1 MENKLKFR
9 SYLGYGIAD
18 LGNNIAFAAVG
29 SYLTLFYSDVL
40 GANFD
45 EKTSALWL
53 SAVTAIM
60 IVARIWDAVND
71 PIMGWLAQRA
81 KPTKWGK
88 FRHYLLFGGIP
99 LAFSALLMF
108 APIPDMSLA
117 ECIVFALFTYIAY
130 GMIYTVVLVPY
141 GSLATVMTRD
151 VRERSRLS
159 IARSIG
165 GGIGG
170 IPAGMLFP
178 LLVYTTVT
186 ASDGTSVSELDG
198 MKLFVCMAVI
208 AAIMIICY
216 VTAFFTTKENYE
228 YPHTVQNTN
237 LVVTLKSLVRNKPFV
252 IMSLAGML
260 LIASSMYITSIDLY
274 LFNVFYRKEG
284 MMTFVTIATYAP
296 MVITIPFTEL
306 IIKKVGKKEMCIYGL
321 IASVAATFVMAVW
334 RVPNPW
340 IFIALCFVQGAGI
353 GFFTLEI
360 WALAMDVIDYQ
371 ELRTGRREEA
381 TGYAAFTFMRKIGQ
395 ALAAIVPAL
404 LGVVGYVSSKGYAGQ
419 SAETVD
425 GIYILATVVPLIMF
439 VLMLVLMLLYPLN
452 KKKDAEMREQLALRR
467 AEYDNATACEG
478 SVFTESCE
486 AEECATENAFND
498 AREDGSAQD
507 AATDKNAAADGSN
520 GDGSDSGSDSASEEE
535 KA

>member
-1 MENKLKFR
+1 MEKKLTFR
-9 SYLGYGIAD
+9 NYFGYGIAD

-40 GANFD
+40 GAGFD
-45 EKTSALWL
+45 EKTSAIWL

-60 IVARIWDAVND
+60 IIARIWDAVND

-99 LAFSALLMF
+99 LAFSAVLMF
-108 APIPDMSLA
+108 LPIRNMSLA
-117 ECIVFALFTYIAY
+117 GCIAFALFTYIAY

-151 VRERSRLS
+151 VGERSRLS
-159 IARSIG
+159 VSRSIG

-170 IPAGMLFP
+170 VPAGMLFP
-178 LLVYTTVT
+178 LLVYSTVT
-186 ASDGTSVSELDG
+186 TANGEKVSALDG
-198 MKLFVCMAVI
+198 KKLVICMAVI
-208 AAIMIICY
+208 AVIMIICY
-216 VTAFFTTKENYE
+216 VTAFFTTKERYE
-228 YPHTVQNTN
+228 YPNAVQNTK
-237 LVVTLKSLVRNKPFV
+237 LSVTLKSLVRNKPFV

-260 LIASSMYITSIDLY
+260 LIASSMYITSIDVY

-296 MVITIPFTEL
+296 MVITIPFTER
-306 IIKKVGKKEMCIYGL
+306 IIKKVGKKEMCVYGL
-321 IASVAATFVMAVW
+321 IASVVATLIMTVW
-334 RVPNPW
+334 QVPNPW

-371 ELRTGRREEA
+371 ELMTGRREEA

-395 ALAAIVPAL
+395 AIAAIVPAL
-404 LGVVGYVSSKGYAGQ
+404 LGVVGYVASKGYAGQ
-419 SAETVD
+419 SEATIN
-425 GIYILATVVPLIMF
+425 GIYLLATVVPLIMF
-439 VLMLVLMLLYPLN
+439 ALMLILMIWYPLN
-452 KKKDAEMREQLALRR
+452 KKKDAEMREKLGALRLT
-467 AEYDNATACEG
+467 YDLN
-478 SVFTESCE
+478 
-486 AEECATENAFND
+486 EEKP
-498 AREDGSAQD
+498 
-507 AATDKNAAADGSN
+507 AATQSPSETPS
-520 GDGSDSGSDSASEEE
+520 GDNEN
-535 KA
+535 

>member
-1 MENKLKFR
+1 MAKGLKFVN
-9 SYLGYGIAD
+9 YLGYGIAD

-40 GANFD
+40 GAHFD
-45 EKTSALWL
+45 ENTSAAWL

-60 IVARIWDAVND
+60 IIARVWDAIND

-99 LAFSALLMF
+99 LAFSAVLMF
-108 APIPDMSLA
+108 LPIPDMSLA
-117 ECIVFALFTYIAY
+117 ECIVFALITYIAY

-178 LLVYTTVT
+178 LLVYSTVID
-186 ASDGTSVSELDG
+186 ANGEKVSELDG
-198 MKLFVCMAVI
+198 DKLVICMAAI
-208 AAIMIICY
+208 AVVMIISY

-228 YPHTVQNTN
+228 YPHTAQDTD
-237 LVVTLKSLVRNKPFV
+237 LFATLKSLARNKPFV

-274 LFNVFYRKEG
+274 LFNVYYRREG

-296 MVITIPFTEL
+296 MVATIPFTEA
-306 IIKKVGKKEMCIYGL
+306 IIRKVGKKEMCLYGL
-321 IASVAATFVMAVW
+321 TASVAATLVMAVW
-334 RVPNPW
+334 RIPNPW
-340 IFIALCFVQGAGI
+340 IFIALCFLQGAGV

-371 ELRTGRREEA
+371 ELRTGKREEA

-404 LGVVGYVSSKGYAGQ
+404 LGAVGYVASKGYAGQ
-419 SAETVD
+419 SSETVD
-425 GIYILATVVPLIMF
+425 GIYILATAVPLVMF
-439 VLMLVLMLLYPLN
+439 VLMFILMLMYPLN
-452 KKKDAEMREQLALRR
+452 KKRDAEMRLALAERR
-467 AEYDNATACEG
+467 AAY
-478 SVFTESCE
+478 
-486 AEECATENAFND
+486 
-498 AREDGSAQD
+498 
-507 AATDKNAAADGSN
+507 
-520 GDGSDSGSDSASEEE
+520 DSANTVPEDDTAPAVEN
-535 KA
+535 

>member
-45 EKTSALWL
+45 EKTSAVWL

-186 ASDGTSVSELDG
+186 ASDGTPVSELDG

-237 LVVTLKSLVRNKPFV
+237 LIVTLKSLVRNKPFV

-371 ELRTGRREEA
+371 ELRTGKREEA

-486 AEECATENAFND
+486 AEECATENALND
-498 AREDGSAQD
+498 ALEDDSAQD
-507 AATDKNAAADGSN
+507 AATDKNTAADGGN
-520 GDGSDSGSDSASEEE
+520 GDGSDSGSDDGSEEE

>member
-1 MENKLKFR
+1 MAKGLKFVN
-9 SYLGYGIAD
+9 YLGYGIAD

-40 GANFD
+40 GAHFD
-45 EKTSALWL
+45 ENTSAAWL

-60 IVARIWDAVND
+60 IIARVWDAIND

-99 LAFSALLMF
+99 LAFSAVLMF
-108 APIPDMSLA
+108 LPIPDMSLA
-117 ECIVFALFTYIAY
+117 ECIVFALITYIAY

-178 LLVYTTVT
+178 LLVYSTVID
-186 ASDGTSVSELDG
+186 ANGEKVSELNGD
-198 MKLFVCMAVI
+198 KLVICMAAI
-208 AAIMIICY
+208 AVVMIISY

-228 YPHTVQNTN
+228 YPHTAQDTD
-237 LVVTLKSLVRNKPFV
+237 LFATLKSLARNKPFV

-274 LFNVFYRKEG
+274 LFNVYYRREG

-296 MVITIPFTEL
+296 MVATIPFTEA
-306 IIKKVGKKEMCIYGL
+306 IIRKVGKKEMCLYGL
-321 IASVAATFVMAVW
+321 TASVAATLVMAVW
-334 RVPNPW
+334 RIPNPW
-340 IFIALCFVQGAGI
+340 IFIALCFLQGAGI

-371 ELRTGRREEA
+371 ELRTGKREEA

-395 ALAAIVPAL
+395 AIAAIVPAL
-404 LGVVGYVSSKGYAGQ
+404 LGAVGYVASKGYAGQ
-419 SAETVD
+419 SSETVD
-425 GIYILATVVPLIMF
+425 GIYILATAVPLVMF
-439 VLMLVLMLLYPLN
+439 VLMFILMLMYPLN
-452 KKKDAEMREQLALRR
+452 KKRDAEMRLALAERR
-467 AEYDNATACEG
+467 AAY
-478 SVFTESCE
+478 
-486 AEECATENAFND
+486 
-498 AREDGSAQD
+498 
-507 AATDKNAAADGSN
+507 
-520 GDGSDSGSDSASEEE
+520 DSANTVPEDDTAPAVEN
-535 KA
+535 

>member
-467 AEYDNATACEG
+467 ASYGESTIAAESPTDETPDTYAEMTEDTKTEYVAEKDVSHDSGQNEA
-478 SVFTESCE
+478 SVQSDDRNGE
-486 AEECATENAFND
+486 AE
-498 AREDGSAQD
+498 
-507 AATDKNAAADGSN
+507 K
-520 GDGSDSGSDSASEEE
+520 
-535 KA
+535 

>member
-228 YPHTVQNTN
+228 YPHAVQNTN

>member
-1 MENKLKFR
+1 MAKGLKVVN
-9 SYLGYGIAD
+9 YLGYGVAD

-40 GANFD
+40 GAHFD
-45 EKTSALWL
+45 ENTSAAWL

-60 IVARIWDAVND
+60 IIARVWDAIND

-99 LAFSALLMF
+99 LAFSAVLMF
-108 APIPDMSLA
+108 LPIPDMSLA
-117 ECIVFALFTYIAY
+117 ECIVFALVTYIAY

-159 IARSIG
+159 IARSVG

-178 LLVYTTVT
+178 LLVYSTVID
-186 ASDGTSVSELDG
+186 ANGEKVSELDG
-198 MKLFVCMAVI
+198 NKLVICMAAI
-208 AAIMIICY
+208 AVVMIISY

-228 YPHTVQNTN
+228 YPHTAQDTD
-237 LVVTLKSLVRNKPFV
+237 LFATLKSLARNKPFV

-274 LFNVFYRKEG
+274 LFNVYYRREG

-296 MVITIPFTEL
+296 MVATIPFTEA
-306 IIKKVGKKEMCIYGL
+306 IIRKVGKKEMCLYGL
-321 IASVAATFVMAVW
+321 TASVAATLVMAVW
-334 RVPNPW
+334 RIPNPW
-340 IFIALCFVQGAGI
+340 IFIALCFLQGAGV

-371 ELRTGRREEA
+371 ELRSGKREEA

-395 ALAAIVPAL
+395 AIAAIVPAL
-404 LGVVGYVSSKGYAGQ
+404 LGAVGYVASKGYAGQ
-419 SAETVD
+419 SSETVD
-425 GIYILATVVPLIMF
+425 GIYILATAVPLVMF
-439 VLMLVLMLLYPLN
+439 VLMFILMLMYPLN
-452 KKKDAEMREQLALRR
+452 KKRDAEMRLALAERR
-467 AEYDNATACEG
+467 AAY
-478 SVFTESCE
+478 
-486 AEECATENAFND
+486 
-498 AREDGSAQD
+498 
-507 AATDKNAAADGSN
+507 
-520 GDGSDSGSDSASEEE
+520 DSANTVPEDDTAPAVEN
-535 KA
+535 

>member
-1 MENKLKFR
+1 MEKGLKFR
-9 SYLGYGIAD
+9 NYLGYGIAD

-45 EKTSALWL
+45 ENTSAIWL

-88 FRHYLLFGGIP
+88 FRPYLLFGGIP
-99 LAFSALLMF
+99 LALSAVLMF
-108 APIPDMSLA
+108 LPIPDMSLA

-178 LLVYTTVT
+178 LLVYTTVIG
-186 ASDGTSVSELDG
+186 ANGEEVSALDG
-198 MKLFVCMAVI
+198 NKLLICMAVI
-208 AAIMIICY
+208 AVIMIICY
-216 VTAFFTTKENYE
+216 VSAFFTTKENYE
-228 YPHTVQNTN
+228 YPHAVQNTN
-237 LVVTLKSLVRNKPFV
+237 LFATLKSLVRNKPFV

-296 MVITIPFTEL
+296 MVVTIPFTEL

-321 IASVAATFVMAVW
+321 IASVAATLIMAVW

-340 IFIALCFVQGAGI
+340 IFIALCFLQGAGI
-353 GFFTLEI
+353 SFFTLEI

-371 ELRTGRREEA
+371 ELRTGKREEA

-395 ALAAIVPAL
+395 AIAAIVPAL
-404 LGVVGYVSSKGYAGQ
+404 LGVVGYVASKGYAGQ
-419 SAETVD
+419 SAETVG

-439 VLMLVLMLLYPLN
+439 VLMLILMLLYPLN
-452 KKKDAEMREQLALRR
+452 KKKDAAMREQLAIRR
-467 AEYDNATACEG
+467 AEYDCDGAT
-478 SVFTESCE
+478 SVESTAAE
-486 AEECATENAFND
+486 ATSADTASPTGDTEN
-498 AREDGSAQD
+498 
-507 AATDKNAAADGSN
+507 
-520 GDGSDSGSDSASEEE
+520 
-535 KA
+535 

>member
-1 MENKLKFR
+1 MAKGLKFVN
-9 SYLGYGIAD
+9 YLGYGIAD

-40 GANFD
+40 GAHFD
-45 EKTSALWL
+45 ENTSAAWL

-60 IVARIWDAVND
+60 IIARVWDAIND

-99 LAFSALLMF
+99 LAFSAVLMF
-108 APIPDMSLA
+108 LPIPDMSLA
-117 ECIVFALFTYIAY
+117 ECIVFALVTYIAY

-178 LLVYTTVT
+178 LLVYSTVID
-186 ASDGTSVSELDG
+186 ANGEKVSELDG
-198 MKLFVCMAVI
+198 NKLVICMAAI
-208 AAIMIICY
+208 AVVMIISY

-228 YPHTVQNTN
+228 YPHTAQDTD
-237 LVVTLKSLVRNKPFV
+237 LFATLKSLARNKPFV

-274 LFNVFYRKEG
+274 LFNVYYRREG

-296 MVITIPFTEL
+296 MVATIPFTEA
-306 IIKKVGKKEMCIYGL
+306 IIRKVGKKEMCLYGL
-321 IASVAATFVMAVW
+321 TASVAATLVMAVW
-334 RVPNPW
+334 RIPNPW
-340 IFIALCFVQGAGI
+340 IFIALCFLQGAGV

-371 ELRTGRREEA
+371 ELRTGKREEA

-395 ALAAIVPAL
+395 AIAAIVPAL
-404 LGVVGYVSSKGYAGQ
+404 LGAVGYVASKGYAGQ
-419 SAETVD
+419 SSETVD
-425 GIYILATVVPLIMF
+425 GIYILATAVPLVMF
-439 VLMLVLMLLYPLN
+439 VLMFILMLMYPLN
-452 KKKDAEMREQLALRR
+452 KKRDAEMRLALAERR
-467 AEYDNATACEG
+467 AAY
-478 SVFTESCE
+478 
-486 AEECATENAFND
+486 
-498 AREDGSAQD
+498 
-507 AATDKNAAADGSN
+507 
-520 GDGSDSGSDSASEEE
+520 DSANTVPEDDTAPAVEN
-535 KA
+535 

>member
-1 MENKLKFR
+1 MAKGLKFVN
-9 SYLGYGIAD
+9 YLGYGIAD

-40 GANFD
+40 GAHFD
-45 EKTSALWL
+45 ENTSAAWL

-60 IVARIWDAVND
+60 IIARVWDAIND

-99 LAFSALLMF
+99 LAFSAVLMF
-108 APIPDMSLA
+108 LPIPDMSLA
-117 ECIVFALFTYIAY
+117 ECIVFALITYIAY

-178 LLVYTTVT
+178 LLVYSTVID
-186 ASDGTSVSELDG
+186 ANGEKVSELDG
-198 MKLFVCMAVI
+198 NKLVICMAAI
-208 AAIMIICY
+208 AVVMIISY

-228 YPHTVQNTN
+228 YPHTAQDTD
-237 LVVTLKSLVRNKPFV
+237 LFATLKSLARNKPFV

-274 LFNVFYRKEG
+274 LFNVYYRREG

-296 MVITIPFTEL
+296 MVATIPFTEA
-306 IIKKVGKKEMCIYGL
+306 IIRKVGKKEMCLYGL
-321 IASVAATFVMAVW
+321 TASVAATLVMAVW
-334 RVPNPW
+334 RIPNPW
-340 IFIALCFVQGAGI
+340 IFIALCFLQGAGV

-371 ELRTGRREEA
+371 ELRSGKREEA

-395 ALAAIVPAL
+395 AIAAIVPAL
-404 LGVVGYVSSKGYAGQ
+404 LGAVGYVASKGYAGQ
-419 SAETVD
+419 SSETVD
-425 GIYILATVVPLIMF
+425 GIYILATAVPLVMF
-439 VLMLVLMLLYPLN
+439 VLMFILMLMYPLN
-452 KKKDAEMREQLALRR
+452 KKRDAEMRLALAERR
-467 AEYDNATACEG
+467 AAY
-478 SVFTESCE
+478 
-486 AEECATENAFND
+486 
-498 AREDGSAQD
+498 
-507 AATDKNAAADGSN
+507 
-520 GDGSDSGSDSASEEE
+520 DSANTVPEDDTAPAVEN
-535 KA
+535 

>member
-1 MENKLKFR
+1 MAKGLKFVN
-9 SYLGYGIAD
+9 YLGYGIAD

-40 GANFD
+40 GAHFD
-45 EKTSALWL
+45 ENTSAAWL

-60 IVARIWDAVND
+60 IIARVWDAIND

-99 LAFSALLMF
+99 LAFSAVLMF
-108 APIPDMSLA
+108 LPIPDMSLA
-117 ECIVFALFTYIAY
+117 ECIVFALITYIAY

-178 LLVYTTVT
+178 LLVYSTVID
-186 ASDGTSVSELDG
+186 ANGEKVSELDG
-198 MKLFVCMAVI
+198 DKLVICMAAI
-208 AAIMIICY
+208 AFVMIISY

-228 YPHTVQNTN
+228 YPHTAQDTD
-237 LVVTLKSLVRNKPFV
+237 LFATLKSLARNKPFV

-274 LFNVFYRKEG
+274 LFNVYYRREG

-296 MVITIPFTEL
+296 MVATIPFTEA
-306 IIKKVGKKEMCIYGL
+306 IIRKVGKKEMCLYGL
-321 IASVAATFVMAVW
+321 TASVAATLVMAVW
-334 RVPNPW
+334 RIPNPW
-340 IFIALCFVQGAGI
+340 IFIALCFLQGAGV

-371 ELRTGRREEA
+371 ELRTGKREEA

-395 ALAAIVPAL
+395 AIAAIVPAL
-404 LGVVGYVSSKGYAGQ
+404 LGAVGYVASKGYAGQ
-419 SAETVD
+419 SSETAD
-425 GIYILATVVPLIMF
+425 GIYILATVVPLVMF
-439 VLMLVLMLLYPLN
+439 VLMFILMLMYPLN
-452 KKKDAEMREQLALRR
+452 KKRDAEMRLALAERR
-467 AEYDNATACEG
+467 AAY
-478 SVFTESCE
+478 
-486 AEECATENAFND
+486 
-498 AREDGSAQD
+498 
-507 AATDKNAAADGSN
+507 
-520 GDGSDSGSDSASEEE
+520 DSANTVPEDDTAPAVEN
-535 KA
+535 

>member
-1 MENKLKFR
+1 MAKGLKFVN
-9 SYLGYGIAD
+9 YLGYGIAD

-40 GANFD
+40 GAHFD
-45 EKTSALWL
+45 ENTSAAWL

-60 IVARIWDAVND
+60 IIARVWDAIND

-99 LAFSALLMF
+99 LAFSAVLMF
-108 APIPDMSLA
+108 LPIPDMSLA
-117 ECIVFALFTYIAY
+117 ECIVFALITYIAY

-178 LLVYTTVT
+178 LLVYSTVID
-186 ASDGTSVSELDG
+186 ANGEKVSELDG
-198 MKLFVCMAVI
+198 DKLVICMAAI
-208 AAIMIICY
+208 AVVMIISY

-228 YPHTVQNTN
+228 YPHTAQDSD
-237 LVVTLKSLVRNKPFV
+237 LFATLKSLARNKPFV

-274 LFNVFYRKEG
+274 LFNVYYRREG

-296 MVITIPFTEL
+296 MVATIPFTEA
-306 IIKKVGKKEMCIYGL
+306 IIRKVGKKEMCLYGL
-321 IASVAATFVMAVW
+321 TASVAATLVMAVW
-334 RVPNPW
+334 RIPNPW
-340 IFIALCFVQGAGI
+340 IFIALCFLQGAGV

-371 ELRTGRREEA
+371 ELRTGKREEA

-395 ALAAIVPAL
+395 AIAAIVPAL
-404 LGVVGYVSSKGYAGQ
+404 LGAVGYVASKGYAGQ
-419 SAETVD
+419 SSETVD
-425 GIYILATVVPLIMF
+425 GIYILATAVPLVMF
-439 VLMLVLMLLYPLN
+439 VLMFILMLMYPLN
-452 KKKDAEMREQLALRR
+452 KKRDAEMRLALAERR
-467 AEYDNATACEG
+467 AAY
-478 SVFTESCE
+478 
-486 AEECATENAFND
+486 
-498 AREDGSAQD
+498 
-507 AATDKNAAADGSN
+507 
-520 GDGSDSGSDSASEEE
+520 DSANTVPEDDTAPAVEN
-535 KA
+535 

>member
-1 MENKLKFR
+1 MAKGLKFVN
-9 SYLGYGIAD
+9 YLGYGIAD

-40 GANFD
+40 GAHFD
-45 EKTSALWL
+45 ENTSAAWL

-60 IVARIWDAVND
+60 IIARVWDAIND

-99 LAFSALLMF
+99 LAFSAVLMF
-108 APIPDMSLA
+108 LPIPDMSLA
-117 ECIVFALFTYIAY
+117 ECIVFALITYIAY

-178 LLVYTTVT
+178 LLVYSTVID
-186 ASDGTSVSELDG
+186 ANGEKVSELDG
-198 MKLFVCMAVI
+198 NKLVICMAAI
-208 AAIMIICY
+208 AVVMIISY

-228 YPHTVQNTN
+228 YPHTAQDTD
-237 LVVTLKSLVRNKPFV
+237 LFATLKSLARNKPFV

-274 LFNVFYRKEG
+274 LFNVYYRREG

-296 MVITIPFTEL
+296 MVATIPFTEA
-306 IIKKVGKKEMCIYGL
+306 IIRKVGKKEMCLYGL
-321 IASVAATFVMAVW
+321 TASVAATLVMAVW
-334 RVPNPW
+334 RIPNPW
-340 IFIALCFVQGAGI
+340 IFIALCFLQGAGI

-371 ELRTGRREEA
+371 ELRTGKREEA

-395 ALAAIVPAL
+395 AIAAIVPAL
-404 LGVVGYVSSKGYAGQ
+404 LGAVEYVASKGYAGQ
-419 SAETVD
+419 SSETVD
-425 GIYILATVVPLIMF
+425 GIYILATAVPLVMF
-439 VLMLVLMLLYPLN
+439 VLMFILMLMYPLN
-452 KKKDAEMREQLALRR
+452 KKRDAEMRLALAERR
-467 AEYDNATACEG
+467 AAY
-478 SVFTESCE
+478 
-486 AEECATENAFND
+486 
-498 AREDGSAQD
+498 
-507 AATDKNAAADGSN
+507 
-520 GDGSDSGSDSASEEE
+520 DSANTVPEDDTAPAVEN
-535 KA
+535 

>member
-1 MENKLKFR
+1 MAKGLKFVN
-9 SYLGYGIAD
+9 YLGYGIAD

-40 GANFD
+40 GAHFD
-45 EKTSALWL
+45 ENTSAAWL

-60 IVARIWDAVND
+60 IIARVWDAIND

-99 LAFSALLMF
+99 LAFSAVLMF
-108 APIPDMSLA
+108 LPIPDMSLA
-117 ECIVFALFTYIAY
+117 ECIVFALITYIAY

-178 LLVYTTVT
+178 LLVYSTVID
-186 ASDGTSVSELDG
+186 ANGEKVSELDG
-198 MKLFVCMAVI
+198 DKLVICMAAI
-208 AAIMIICY
+208 AVVMIISY

-228 YPHTVQNTN
+228 YPHTAQDTD
-237 LVVTLKSLVRNKPFV
+237 LFATLKSLARNKPFV

-274 LFNVFYRKEG
+274 LFNVYYRREG

-296 MVITIPFTEL
+296 MVATIPFTEA
-306 IIKKVGKKEMCIYGL
+306 IIRKVGKKEMCLYGL
-321 IASVAATFVMAVW
+321 TASVAATLVMAVW
-334 RVPNPW
+334 RIPDPW
-340 IFIALCFVQGAGI
+340 IFIALCFLQGAGV

-371 ELRTGRREEA
+371 ELRTGKREEA

-395 ALAAIVPAL
+395 AIAAIVPAL
-404 LGVVGYVSSKGYAGQ
+404 LGAVGYVASKGYAGQ
-419 SAETVD
+419 SSETVD
-425 GIYILATVVPLIMF
+425 GIYILATAVPLVMF
-439 VLMLVLMLLYPLN
+439 VLMFILMLMYPLN
-452 KKKDAEMREQLALRR
+452 KKRDAEMRLALAERR
-467 AEYDNATACEG
+467 AAY
-478 SVFTESCE
+478 
-486 AEECATENAFND
+486 
-498 AREDGSAQD
+498 
-507 AATDKNAAADGSN
+507 
-520 GDGSDSGSDSASEEE
+520 DSANTVPEDDTAPAVEN
-535 KA
+535 